1 MPKVE
6 NYTNEFTKERGKLI
20 EQRFKTILQDK
31 YSDMMDR
38 YGARGVSKSID
49 QRIKII
55 FKHNGYAIEDG
66 EESVQLQL
74 DSLQFISIM
83 CDIENE
89 FDISIPDEVLS
100 GENLGTYTDIF
111 EMVSK
116 LCEDKQGGVENNV

>member
-1 MPKVE
+1 M
-6 NYTNEFTKERGKLI
+6 I